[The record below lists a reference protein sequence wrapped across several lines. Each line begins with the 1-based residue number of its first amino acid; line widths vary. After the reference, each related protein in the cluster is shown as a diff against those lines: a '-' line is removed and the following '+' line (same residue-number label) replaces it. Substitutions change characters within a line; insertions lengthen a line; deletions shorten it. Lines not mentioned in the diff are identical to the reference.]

1 MFRPARWR
9 TDKSKIKAVFKLQFH
24 ATQVSLLGVD
34 ALTLSVVA
42 GDTGKPTVRLEK
54 AVIGD
59 GGCRWESPVYE
70 TVKFSRDPKTGKL
83 HERVYHFIL
92 STGTGKSGFVGEVS
106 VDFAEYSE
114 ATKASS
120 VSLPI
125 KNSNAKAALLH
136 VSIQRQPDTV
146 DQREVEENEGA
157 KNKVRDRSLRSQF
170 NNSDREEIIDGTS
183 TEDVPALNQTI
194 RNVVEN
200 GNFSTSSG
208 SDHTTSSESSSGLN
222 TPRENTARS
231 NNIIQREPNGI
242 FSSLSSVNLHH
253 EPVTE
258 GAIVVYEGYPKSQLE
273 HSHSFSQDSEVS
285 EEAGPGT
292 ELDRLRSK
300 LSSLARQAD
309 LSDLELQTL
318 RKQIVKE
325 SKRAQ
330 ELSRE
335 VITLKEER
343 DSLKGENRNLRA
355 INERFE
361 ATKTKKSKL
370 QYDGRDIQELF
381 EELNY
386 EKSLNSDLRLQLQKT
401 QESNTELILAVRDL
415 EEMLEKKDM
424 EISNLGGKLGTL
436 DEEDEE
442 QKALEAIVRGQKD
455 AKETYLLE
463 QKILDLH
470 GEVEIYRRDRD
481 ELEIQMEQLAL
492 DYEILKQKHH
502 EISYK
507 WEQSQLQ
514 EQLKLQY
521 ECCSFG
527 NEKEWES
534 KVARLE
540 SELQMRSEEFTE
552 SLATIIQLE
561 SKIKVLESELQTRS
575 EEFTGSLAALSELKS
590 KIQRLEGELQTKSD
604 EFTDSLA
611 TISELESNV
620 RRLEGELKM
629 KSEELSDSL
638 ASRSELES
646 KVERLEGE
654 VKKRSEESSDSLA
667 TISELESKIERL
679 EGEDKKM
686 SEELSTSLATISELE
701 TQVKDL
707 EEEMESRAQEF
718 ENDLRDVTR
727 AKVKQEKRAISAEEA
742 LQKMRWKNFET
753 ADRLQ
758 EQFTKLSAQMASN
771 FESNER
777 VAIKAVREA
786 AELRK
791 ANEKLQLMNNEYG
804 IKVEELSREIQEKSK
819 QLEVEIMRLG
829 TEYDVLSARAGEAE
843 LAVEKGNAE
852 RSKLVSSIALL
863 KKELEEKNV
872 KVGALESELETLK
885 IQCDELKGAVLE
897 DEAEKESLRK
907 EVLEVAEE
915 LKKKESAL
923 LIIEK
928 KLEEGYLQN
937 NKCSLVECSGNEE
950 VTSLQEIIR
959 ILKGQIKERETE
971 LEGLENSFCEK
982 DKEFTTKIVDL
993 ESRLE
998 ELQKG
1003 SKCLEGSTLANG
1015 QTDEIRTAGESGQIE
1030 LEGLSTELAV
1040 LKEKNGL
1047 MEIELKEMQQ
1057 KYSEISLRFAEV
1069 EGERQKL
1076 VMTVRYLKNAR
1087 KK

>member
-424 EISNLGGKLGTL
+424 EISNLGGKLGTS

-646 KVERLEGE
+646 QVERLEGE

-718 ENDLRDVTR
+718 ENDLRD
-727 AKVKQEKRAISAEEA
+727 
-742 LQKMRWKNFET
+742 
-753 ADRLQ
+753 
-758 EQFTKLSAQMASN
+758 
-771 FESNER
+771 
-777 VAIKAVREA
+777 
-786 AELRK
+786 
-791 ANEKLQLMNNEYG
+791 
-804 IKVEELSREIQEKSK
+804 
-819 QLEVEIMRLG
+819 
-829 TEYDVLSARAGEAE
+829 
-843 LAVEKGNAE
+843 
-852 RSKLVSSIALL
+852 
-863 KKELEEKNV
+863 ELEEKNV

-1057 KYSEISLRFAEV
+1057 KYSEISLRAI
-1069 EGERQKL
+1069 RIQC
-1076 VMTVRYLKNAR
+1076 TVPYKNTAIRSNESIIRYKIIPFVCSWGYQFSRLR
-1087 KK
+1087 DHFG